1 MLEEKI
7 NSDYQT
13 ALEEKNEEQKSI
25 LRMLKSVLK
34 NAEIA
39 NMRKKLKEEDVQ
51 KIVSTEIKKREE
63 AAELYTQG
71 GREELAVKE
80 RSEIDFLK
88 KYLPEQLS
96 EDKIAEIINSKLE
109 KLEAAGPKDFGR
121 LMGEVMKEVG
131 NKADGTIVSRLVKK
145 AIEEL

>member
-1 MLEEKI
+1 
-7 NSDYQT
+7 
-13 ALEEKNEEQKSI
+13 
-25 LRMLKSVLK
+25 MLKSVLK